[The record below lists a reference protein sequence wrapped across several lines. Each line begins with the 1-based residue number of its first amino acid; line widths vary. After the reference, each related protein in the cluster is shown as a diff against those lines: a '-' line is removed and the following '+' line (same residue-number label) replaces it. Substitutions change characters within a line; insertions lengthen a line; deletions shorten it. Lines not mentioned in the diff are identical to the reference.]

1 MVQVTNEQL
10 IELRDSNNLTT
21 GETYE
26 ITDYSGPTT
35 VIMKAV
41 DSKTFADESTTTR
54 PNISIHYDLDSGKI
68 DYMKDII
75 RRIEGY
81 FDWADNIGGECSD
94 IYFENA
100 ELLSVTNSSNVICE
114 RIVGEGSSV
123 TNSSYITLGDGCTV
137 TISGSDHI
145 SVDANST
152 ATITGCNE
160 ITLGSRNNVS
170 LNKRDGLAVA
180 DDNASMTF
188 SSNTC
193 IVGSRNKSVTLNG
206 VSNVIDSHN
215 VDVSVQ
221 GDLNNVAE
229 NRYVTIGGAF
239 NKVKKTQLS
248 SLTNSVGNTLEI
260 SDRIDV
266 TATHDNYISTS
277 GLELTGAPSLLGYVS
292 PKGSPTKAVTNLVE
306 PINLQSDCEGRIL
319 IVDQSKF
326 YQETGNEGTKGN
338 VKYTIVDGQW
348 TPVQV

>member
-35 VIMKAV
+35 VIMKAL

-54 PNISIHYDLDSGKI
+54 PNIDIHYDLDSGKI
-68 DYMKDII
+68 DYMKDTL

-206 VSNVIDSHN
+206 VSNVLQSNNIDI
-215 VDVSVQ
+215 Q
-221 GDLNNVAE
+221 IIGDLNDVVE
-229 NRYVTIGGAF
+229 SRYVSIGGAF
-239 NKVKKTQLS
+239 NKIKKTTLTG
-248 SLTNSVGNTLEI
+248 LTNSTGNTVEL
-260 SDRIDV
+260 SSSIDM
-266 TATHDNYISTS
+266 TNIADNYVATQD
-277 GLELTGAPSLLGYVS
+277 LELLNRPSYVS
-292 PKGSPTKAVTNLVE
+292 YTSTKGSRVKKVKNIVE
-306 PINLQSDCEGRIL
+306 PINMQADCEGRIL

-326 YQETGNEGTKGN
+326 YQETSSEGTKGN
-338 VKYTIVDGQW
+338 VKYTIVDGIW